1 MPGYQNV
8 VVKLILPAEL
18 MTALAYLAAG
28 ADPATVSAALLAAET
43 GTANLGGLNLP
54 AIAFLNRGLRNSH
67 RDTH

>member
-18 MTALAYLAAG
+18 MTAPAYLAAG

-43 GTANLGGLNLP
+43 ATAN
-54 AIAFLNRGLRNSH
+54 
-67 RDTH
+67 

>member
-18 MTALAYLAAG
+18 MTAPAYLTAG

-43 GTANLGGLNLP
+43 ATAN
-54 AIAFLNRGLRNSH
+54 
-67 RDTH
+67 